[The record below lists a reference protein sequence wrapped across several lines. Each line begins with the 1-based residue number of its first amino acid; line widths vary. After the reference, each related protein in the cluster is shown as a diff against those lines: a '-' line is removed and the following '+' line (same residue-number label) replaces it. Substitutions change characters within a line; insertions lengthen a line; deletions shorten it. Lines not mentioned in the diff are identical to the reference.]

1 MTTGYTLHFL
11 ANLVER
17 SPFPVGAKEN
27 GFSGAQSEGAKS
39 YMQDRWFQ
47 LV

>member
-1 MTTGYTLHFL
+1 MATGYTLHIL

-17 SPFPVGAKEN
+17 SPFKEN